1 MALPLRTRQ
10 KRRRIVTKRT
20 LGIFAVVG
28 SALGAWWLT
37 RQRRDAGS
45 RAQGTATEDRGTVIF
60 DNTPTASD
68 VDAII

>member
-1 MALPLRTRQ
+1 
-10 KRRRIVTKRT
+10 VTKRT

-37 RQRRDAGS
+37 RQRRGMPH
-45 RAQGTATEDRGTVIF
+45 AQGTSAHERGTVIF
-60 DNTPTASD
+60 DNTPTPSD

>member
-1 MALPLRTRQ
+1 M
-10 KRRRIVTKRT
+10 KRA

-37 RQRRDAGS
+37 RQRRGNAL
-45 RAQGTATEDRGTVIF
+45 RAQGSAARDRGTVIF
-60 DNTPTASD
+60 DNTPAPSD

>member
-1 MALPLRTRQ
+1 
-10 KRRRIVTKRT
+10 VTKRT

-37 RQRRDAGS
+37 RQRRGIPHQE
-45 RAQGTATEDRGTVIF
+45 QGTSAHERGTVIF
-60 DNTPTASD
+60 DNTPTPSD